1 MPEMTSTQRQVLALC
16 SLVSA
21 GDRCDWG
28 VLARQAHRERSLD
41 GLLAGDILE
50 TSANAH
56 RTGWVIKTAS
66 AESWTAAWER
76 ADSEYRAATAAGA
89 RLTTVLDDD
98 FPLNLRLIHNLPPF
112 LFYRGSLDADRDA
125 HSVAVVGTRSATPDG
140 VRQTRRVVRS
150 LTHHRSPA
158 KRRGSTPTRM
168 GRRLGAWCCTCLP
181 ALERSQQLIVAAS
194 SPRGELQVAV
204 RNAVPLAVL
213 SLTGYGAGGVPY
225 ISPRRLDRS
234 RVVVVDES
242 AVAIP
247 GVEPLESL
255 HGFGVFSLIQLL
267 AKGIGADG
275 VGVVCEPEREHDMPA
290 GRPGLGAHA
299 ATLPRW
305 TERDGHECMAIPP
318 TKARYPSLSN
328 VG

>member
-1 MPEMTSTQRQVLALC
+1 MPEMTSTQRQMLALC

-41 GLLAGDILE
+41 GLVAGDIPE

-112 LFYRGSLDADRDA
+112 LFYRGDLDADRDA

-140 VRQTRRVVRS
+140 IHQARRVVRS
-150 LTHHRSPA
+150 LTDRSLTVTSGLAIGIDATAHRETLACSGRTIAVLPSGITRLAPAANRDLGEDIVASGGLIVSQFFPTATPARWTFGKRNEVTSGISQGTVVIEASSTSGARMQARLAYEHGKRVFLLDTLVTEQPWAQQMVQRRRAVAVSCIDEITSRIASPD
-158 KRRGSTPTRM
+158 RVRDVSD
-168 GRRLGAWCCTCLP
+168 LLHVEP
-181 ALERSQQLIVAAS
+181 ALL
-194 SPRGELQVAV
+194 
-204 RNAVPLAVL
+204 
-213 SLTGYGAGGVPY
+213 
-225 ISPRRLDRS
+225 
-234 RVVVVDES
+234 
-242 AVAIP
+242 
-247 GVEPLESL
+247 
-255 HGFGVFSLIQLL
+255 
-267 AKGIGADG
+267 
-275 VGVVCEPEREHDMPA
+275 
-290 GRPGLGAHA
+290 
-299 ATLPRW
+299 
-305 TERDGHECMAIPP
+305 
-318 TKARYPSLSN
+318 
-328 VG
+328 

>member
-1 MPEMTSTQRQVLALC
+1 MPEMTSTQRQVLSLC

-41 GLLAGDILE
+41 GLVAGDILE

-66 AESWTAAWER
+66 PESWTAAWER

-150 LTHHRSPA
+150 LTDRGLTVTSGLAIGIDAAAHRETLAWPWTHDRRAALGDHPLSPSCQSGS
-158 KRRGSTPTRM
+158 RRGHCGFGRTHRVAVLPHVHASQVDLRQAQRSHLRHQPRHSRDRSIKHVGSPNAGPTRLRARQA
-168 GRRLGAWCCTCLP
+168 GVPAGHARRRADLGAADGGAP
-181 ALERSQQLIVAAS
+181 PG
-194 SPRGELQVAV
+194 SPRLV
-204 RNAVPLAVL
+204 
-213 SLTGYGAGGVPY
+213 
-225 ISPRRLDRS
+225 
-234 RVVVVDES
+234 
-242 AVAIP
+242 
-247 GVEPLESL
+247 
-255 HGFGVFSLIQLL
+255 H
-267 AKGIGADG
+267 
-275 VGVVCEPEREHDMPA
+275 
-290 GRPGLGAHA
+290 
-299 ATLPRW
+299 
-305 TERDGHECMAIPP
+305 
-318 TKARYPSLSN
+318 
-328 VG
+328 